1 VLVAPAVYGL
11 WRGRWVGRWFLL
23 VVAVGGILV
32 FVAAPGLIDLL
43 GLLPGFDVAINRR
56 LAFASGFALVTLAAL
71 GAEAWAAEAPNRRL
85 GWLTLGALGAIG
97 LAIAA
102 FWPGMRRAGLST
114 GFLSRQTL
122 LELVPVALAA
132 GLFLLVRSPRT
143 ALAGLL
149 VVLAAQR
156 VVQSG
161 DLNRTYPA
169 DLLATPIPAFNE
181 LPRDGEP
188 YRIVGQGPFLMPN
201 LAALYELEDARG
213 DSPTEPRAT
222 SLKLSRKKK
231 ESTVAEIPVAG
242 IRDGLELRRVLV

>member
-169 DLLATPIPAFNE
+169 DLLATPQE
-181 LPRDGEP
+181 EGVDG
-188 YRIVGQGPFLMPN
+188 
-201 LAALYELEDARG
+201 RG
-213 DSPTEPRAT
+213 DSGRGNPR
-222 SLKLSRKKK
+222 R
-231 ESTVAEIPVAG
+231 P
-242 IRDGLELRRVLV
+242 